1 MKVFTLKE
9 MNNKDYVTFEQAE
22 MLALFFNYD
31 GETDTAYSV
40 DTKELFTTN
49 IKHSF
54 NRQKMWGGI
63 YGWKYS
69 AYSAPTKDEA
79 IEWLMNKLDT
89 TLNIINK

>member
-1 MKVFTLKE
+1 MKKE
-9 MNNKDYVTFEQAE
+9 NYVTFEQAE

-31 GETDTAYSV
+31 KETNTAYRV
-40 DTKELFTTN
+40 DTKELFNTS
-49 IKHSF
+49 IKCSF

-63 YGWKYS
+63 YGWQYS

-79 IEWLMNKLDT
+79 IEWLMNKLDV